1 MRIFV
6 PYNYQRDLHSKSNDS
21 YKVVEM
27 LMSINRRWSDR
38 GATSPSNDPLHRIRG
53 PMTRFKTKR
62 MKQALQGLTLNVKEK
77 EHQCELRVAPNWVT
91 FLQIDED
98 ALRPT

>member
-38 GATSPSNDPLHRIRG
+38 GATSPSNDPLHR
-53 PMTRFKTKR
+53 
-62 MKQALQGLTLNVKEK
+62 KQALQSLILKIKEK
-77 EHQCELRVAPNWVT
+77 VDQCEVRAAPN
-91 FLQIDED
+91 
-98 ALRPT
+98 